1 MPPILTQP
9 AVPPPTGE
17 PDPALRCGT
26 LQYTRASLFTLCA
39 WLIWG
44 DFCFSLMENVW
55 PSILPLM
62 LKREGAS
69 NFILSL
75 IVTTIP
81 SIMNF
86 VLNPIIST
94 ASDRYRSPRGRR
106 TPFLLFATPFAT
118 VLLILLGFS
127 QPIGHWL
134 HTLLPGYS
142 PQAIVLTTVGLLV
155 IGFRFFELFVNTVFW
170 YLFNDVV
177 PTAYMGRA
185 LGLFRVAGSL
195 AGAAFN
201 FFLFKHAETHT
212 SAIFFGVALLYGT
225 MFFLMALNVKEGS
238 YPPPA
243 PREAPGLSWWLHVKA
258 FFKECFSHRIYRL
271 VFTYNALYYAA
282 SVVNTFLLFLALS
295 LGLTL
300 EQFGFISGAAALLSV
315 LLMIPIGA
323 LIDRFNPIR
332 LMLLA
337 QLGCALAYS
346 VKLLFLFIDFPP
358 SVAFWIFAA
367 AVIIVIPM
375 TVANTMAGLPMLMR
389 IFPRERFGQ
398 FCSANAMCGAAGTVL
413 GSLIA
418 SNLLD
423 YSRPL
428 FHAAN
433 DSYRLIPLW
442 SVLFTLLAVTF
453 TWLVWR
459 EWQKLGGEHSYR
471 PPR

>member
-1 MPPILTQP
+1 MLALPPPAPAGAPAAPPPI
-9 AVPPPTGE
+9 G
-17 PDPALRCGT
+17 DPALRCGT

-69 NFILSL
+69 NFVLSL

-106 TPFLLFATPFAT
+106 ATFLLFP
-118 VLLILLGFS
+118 LGFS
-127 QPIGHWL
+127 QSIGHWL
-134 HTLLPGYS
+134 HTLLPGFS
-142 PQAIVLTTVGLLV
+142 AQTIVLTTVGLLV

-201 FFLFKHAETHT
+201 FFLFKYAETHT
-212 SAIFFGVALLYGT
+212 AAIFFGVALLYGT

-243 PREAPGLSWWLHVKA
+243 QRASDGLTWWLHVKA
-258 FFKECFSHRIYRL
+258 FFRECFSHRIYRL

-282 SVVNTFLLFLALS
+282 SVVNTFLLFFALS

-300 EQFGFISGAAALLSV
+300 EQFGWIGGAAALLSV

-332 LMLLA
+332 LMILA
-337 QLGCALAYS
+337 QLGCALAFR
-346 VKLLFLFIDFPP
+346 VKT
-358 SVAFWIFAA
+358 AA
-367 AVIIVIPM
+367 LIIVIPM

-428 FHAAN
+428 FNAAN

-442 SVLFTLLAVTF
+442 SVLFTLLAAAF